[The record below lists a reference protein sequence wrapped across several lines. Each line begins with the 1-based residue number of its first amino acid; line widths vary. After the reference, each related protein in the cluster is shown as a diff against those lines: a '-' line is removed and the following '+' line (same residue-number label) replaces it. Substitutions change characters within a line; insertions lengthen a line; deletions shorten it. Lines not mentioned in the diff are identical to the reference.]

1 METATNIEWK
11 NFKDV
16 NLNDPFFDSLKQD
29 YPGFETWFYKK
40 ASEDA
45 KAFVIETTEILGFL
59 YLKIENGELETN
71 IIPPL
76 PKGKIVK
83 VGTFKVNPHRTKLG
97 DRFIKIFLDYMMQ
110 HGIGKSYVT
119 IFKKHDFLIKLLEKY
134 GFKEFGENVE
144 TGEKVYMKDFSEK
157 NGTFYNYYPLFRR
170 TNCNKYI
177 LAIYPKYHTRLFPDS
192 QLKTEKNHIIED
204 LSYTNSISKIYLTAM
219 SGVLNLRFGDLIVI
233 YRTKD
238 NPNQSA
244 NYNSVVT
251 SICTVTE
258 VKNINEFSDFDEFY
272 AYCKNESIFSYEE
285 LIEFWNIKKYPYII
299 KLLYNVAFPK
309 RIIRKDLLE
318 FGINSS
324 YWGFIKLTDLQFNE
338 IIKGSMINESFVID

>member
-1 METATNIEWK
+1 MN
-11 NFKDV
+11 
-16 NLNDPFFDSLKQD
+16 
-29 YPGFETWFYKK
+29 
-40 ASEDA
+40 
-45 KAFVIETTEILGFL
+45 
-59 YLKIENGELETN
+59 
-71 IIPPL
+71 
-76 PKGKIVK
+76 
-83 VGTFKVNPHRTKLG
+83 
-97 DRFIKIFLDYMMQ
+97 
-110 HGIGKSYVT
+110 
-119 IFKKHDFLIKLLEKY
+119 
-134 GFKEFGENVE
+134 
-144 TGEKVYMKDFSEK
+144 
-157 NGTFYNYYPLFRR
+157 
-170 TNCNKYI
+170 
-177 LAIYPKYHTRLFPDS
+177 
-192 QLKTEKNHIIED
+192 
-204 LSYTNSISKIYLTAM
+204 
-219 SGVLNLRFGDLIVI
+219 GVLNLRFGDLIVI

-324 YWGFIKLTDLQFNE
+324 YWGFIKLTDLQFNR
-338 IIKGSMINESFVID
+338 IIEGSMINESFIID